1 MALGARSMKLA
12 HDEIEEHI
20 ETLPIEEG
28 EPRRGRGRPKV
39 RSDEAQRTL
48 IVHSALALFVR
59 HGYAA
64 TTMND
69 IAAECHVSKRTLY
82 RLFPGKTD
90 LFAGMV
96 EAHRHMMLSFPEH
109 DPTKPIEE
117 QLEKVFLIDID
128 PELERQRIGF
138 IQLAI
143 IEARQ
148 SPELGAIVRSHGAD
162 RTKAQLTTWLA
173 KANELGMIKVADPTA
188 AASIVMD
195 MMFGA
200 VALKTGTGAEWPDH
214 GDRKAYMRQCIRYF
228 VNGIKSG

>member
-1 MALGARSMKLA
+1 MKLDQDA
-12 HDEIEEHI
+12 VEESINPPKIEVAS
-20 ETLPIEEG
+20 
-28 EPRRGRGRPKV
+28 PRRGRGRPKV
-39 RSDEAQRTL
+39 RSDEAQKTL

-59 HGYAA
+59 YGYSA

-96 EAHRHMMLSFPEH
+96 EAHRHMMLTFPAH
-109 DPTKPIEE
+109 DVTQPIEE

-128 PELERQRIGF
+128 PELEKQRIGF
-138 IQLAI
+138 IQLALG
-143 IEARQ
+143 EARQ
-148 SPELGAIVRSHGAD
+148 FPELGAIVRSHGAE
-162 RTKAQLTTWLA
+162 RTKQELTEWLSTA
-173 KANELGMIKVADPTA
+173 HRLGLINVTDPHA
-188 AASIVMD
+188 AASILMD

-200 VALKTGTGAEWPDH
+200 VALKTGQGAEWPEN

-228 VNGIKSG
+228 VNGIKGG

>member
-1 MALGARSMKLA
+1 MKLDQ
-12 HDEIEEHI
+12 DELAERVD
-20 ETLPIEEG
+20 LPSFDG
-28 EPRRGRGRPKV
+28 PEPKRGRGRPKV
-39 RSDEAQRTL
+39 RSDEEQKNL
-48 IVHSALALFVR
+48 IIQSALSLFVQ

-96 EAHRHMMLSFPEH
+96 EQHRHMMLSFPTH
-109 DPTKPIEE
+109 DPDQPIEE
-117 QLEKVFLIDID
+117 QLENVFLIDIE

-143 IEARQ
+143 IETRQ
-148 SPELGAIVRSHGAD
+148 YPELGAIIRSHGAE
-162 RTKAQLTTWLA
+162 RTKAQLTDWIA
-173 KANELGMIKVADPTA
+173 RANELGMIRAPDPQA
-188 AASIVMD
+188 AASILMD

-200 VALKTGTGAEWPDH
+200 VALKTGDGAEWPEH

-228 VNGIKSG
+228 VNGIRAN